1 MRKERH
7 VVIRIWMSVTYGVLF
22 CPLVVIIVMSFNGT
36 NYGMLPFAFT
46 VDWYRYLFT
55 QSELFP
61 ATWLSLRLSTIVC
74 LSAVVVGTITAL
86 GVQYLPRS
94 AARRFIVVSQLPIV
108 IPWLVQAIALLLLF
122 NFLGIGRSY
131 LSLYLGNLVVVLPY
145 VIMMVAGRFAEADR
159 TPEDAARMLGAGPV
173 RVFMDILLPMLF
185 PGILSGA
192 LMSFIVCF
200 NAFCMQYF
208 LSPFGVRTLPLEIFT
223 LVRTG
228 YKPDMNAL
236 ATLLVVLS
244 TVLVVL
250 MNRLGYSAK
259 KIFG

>member
-1 MRKERH
+1 
-7 VVIRIWMSVTYGVLF
+7 MSVTYGVLF
-22 CPLVVIIVMSFNGT
+22 CPLVVIIIMSFNGT

-46 VDWYRYLFT
+46 ADWYRYLFT

-74 LSAVVVGTITAL
+74 LSAVIVGTLTAL
-86 GVQYLPRS
+86 GIQYLPRQI
-94 AARRFIVVSQLPIV
+94 ARRFMVVSQLPIV

-131 LSLYLGNLVVVLPY
+131 LSLYLGNLIVVLPY

-159 TPEDAARMLGAGPV
+159 TPEEAARMLGAGPV
-173 RVFMDILLPMLF
+173 RVFVDILLPMLF

-208 LSPFGVRTLPLEIFT
+208 LSPFGIRTLPLEIFT

-259 KIFG
+259 KMFG

>member
-1 MRKERH
+1 MRKEHH
-7 VVIRIWMSVTYGVLF
+7 VGIRIWMSVTYAALF
-22 CPLVVIIVMSFNGT
+22 CPLVVIIIMSFNGT

-74 LSAVVVGTITAL
+74 LSAVIVGTLTAL
-86 GVQYLPRS
+86 GVQYLPRPI
-94 AARRFIVVSQLPIV
+94 ARRFIVVSQLPIV

-122 NFLGIGRSY
+122 NFLGVGRSF
-131 LSLYLGNLVVVLPY
+131 LSLYLGNLIVALPY
-145 VIMMVAGRFAEADR
+145 VIMMVAGRFADADR

-173 RVFMDILLPMLF
+173 RVFVDILLPMLF

-250 MNRLGYSAK
+250 LNRLGYSAK
-259 KIFG
+259 KMFG